1 MCQIS
6 RGDTQAVAIVGTSV
20 VCVNR
25 VVCRGGVRHRNAF
38 SSSTEASLPISFEIR
53 SIKRLILS
61 ILTSFRGTLLSDIPF
76 KSTTVINI
84 TLSLQSIQ
92 LRYRDS
98 TCTLTINNVQSLPA
112 EFTRV
117 NSHYG
122 IFQ

>member
-6 RGDTQAVAIVGTSV
+6 RGDTQAAAIVGTLV
-20 VCVNR
+20 MCVNR
-25 VVCRGGVRHRNAF
+25 VVCRGVRHRNAF
-38 SSSTEASLPISFEIR
+38 SSSTEVSLPIFFEIR

-61 ILTSFRGTLLSDIPF
+61 ILTSFLGTLLSDIPF